1 MVEDTT
7 AESSEEEVEGPSQVT
22 ARGRAGNL
30 GVLGQ
35 EPQVRGLGPS
45 PSDPEQGPVCVEPG

>member
-1 MVEDTT
+1 M
-7 AESSEEEVEGPSQVT
+7 ESSEEEVEGPSQVT